1 MGLWFFCCWAAAV
14 DREPC
19 AASQGCC
26 GAPRHTYQS
35 GMGNRLRQCVMR
47 RPRSVVLPDQ
57 FQSWCLRSHGRIPV
71 HDYLE
76 VRLKTALGHL
86 ISRDVPGNDV

>member
-26 GAPRHTYQS
+26 GAPQHTCQS

-47 RPRSVVLPDQ
+47 RPRSVVLPDRRVAVLVFCDQ
-57 FQSWCLRSHGRIPV
+57 MGGFLFMTS
-71 HDYLE
+71 
-76 VRLKTALGHL
+76 
-86 ISRDVPGNDV
+86 